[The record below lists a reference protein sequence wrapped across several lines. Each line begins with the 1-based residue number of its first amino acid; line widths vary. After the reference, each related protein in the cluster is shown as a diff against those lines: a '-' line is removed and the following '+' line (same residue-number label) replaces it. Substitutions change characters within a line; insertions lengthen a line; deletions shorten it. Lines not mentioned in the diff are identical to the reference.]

1 MDRRSLI
8 ISLGLHVS
16 IVALAWIGLPTL
28 KRDLP
33 VEQPIVVME
42 IVQSVP
48 TTNLIEGDKPNTAKQ
63 EQKATRA
70 KKPPPPPPP
79 APPKAKPPAPKPPVA
94 KPPVAKPVSKASDP
108 KAEILPQKVAPKPKL
123 KPKIVQPPATSKVK
137 VKQTAKQ
144 SAPKRRPQSPP
155 KRVNKLVQKRA
166 LQKQRTEALSGVMQN
181 LVKAKAMAEDAERKR
196 REKERKEAAEKLTNN
211 LTAAAGNAIR
221 ATKKPIVGPMGLSEI
236 ALVEKHV
243 SKFWS
248 PPAGLSNDGGLIV
261 DIILSID
268 AKGNVLLAEVRESFG
283 SASSKRRRIM
293 VEEAIRT
300 IYQAS
305 PLPLPLEKA
314 ELWVGKETIFNFDPS
329 KFVQ

>member
-16 IVALAWIGLPTL
+16 IVVLAWIGLPSI

-48 TTNLIEGDKPNTAKQ
+48 TTNLKEGNKPNTAKQ
-63 EQKATRA
+63 EQKASRT
-70 KKPPPPPPP
+70 KKPPPPPPPPP
-79 APPKAKPPAPKPPVA
+79 APPRAKPPAPKPPKI
-94 KPPVAKPVSKASDP
+94 KPRIEAPDP
-108 KAEILPQKVAPKPKL
+108 EAEILPQKVAPKS
-123 KPKIVQPPATSKVK
+123 KPKPEIVKLPAPPKAKPQ
-137 VKQTAKQ
+137 QTAKQ
-144 SAPKRRPQSPP
+144 KSPKRLPQTPP
-155 KRVNKLVQKRA
+155 KRINKLVQKKA
-166 LQKQRTEALSGVMQN
+166 LQKKRADALSGVMQN
-181 LVKAKAMAEDAERKR
+181 LVKAKAVSEDAEKKR
-196 REKERKEAAEKLTNN
+196 RQKERKEAAEKLTSN

-221 ATKKPIVGPMGLSEI
+221 ATKKPVVGPIGLSEKAI
-236 ALVEKHV
+236 VEQHV

-268 AKGNVLLAEVRESFG
+268 AKGNVLLAEVDESFG
-283 SASSKRRRIM
+283 AASSKRRRIM

-300 IYQAS
+300 IYKAS

-314 ELWVGKETIFNFDPS
+314 ELWVGKETIFKFDPS

>member
-8 ISLGLHVS
+8 TSLGLHAS
-16 IVALAWIGLPTL
+16 VALLMWIGLPSI

-33 VEQPIVVME
+33 DEQTVVVME

-48 TTNLIEGDKPNTAKQ
+48 TTNLKEGNKPNTAKQ
-63 EQKATRA
+63 EQKASRT
-70 KKPPPPPPP
+70 KKPPPPPP
-79 APPKAKPPAPKPPVA
+79 APPRAKPPAPKPPKI
-94 KPPVAKPVSKASDP
+94 KPKIEAPDP
-108 KAEILPQKVAPKPKL
+108 EAEILPQKVAPKS
-123 KPKIVQPPATSKVK
+123 KPKPEVVKPPAPPKAK
-137 VKQTAKQ
+137 PQQTAKQ
-144 SAPKRRPQSPP
+144 KAPKRLPQTPP
-155 KRVNKLVQKRA
+155 TRINKLVQKKA
-166 LQKQRTEALSGVMQN
+166 LQKKRADALSGVMQN
-181 LVKAKAMAEDAERKR
+181 LVKAKAVSEDAEKKR
-196 REKERKEAAEKLTNN
+196 RQKERKEAAEKLTSN

-221 ATKKPIVGPMGLSEI
+221 ATKKPVVGPIGLSEKAI
-236 ALVEKHV
+236 VEQHV

-268 AKGNVLLAEVRESFG
+268 AKGNVLLAEVDESFG
-283 SASSKRRRIM
+283 SGSSKRRRIM

-300 IYQAS
+300 IYKAS